1 MMIPT
6 NYLRQRKTCA
16 MICDVMVLV
25 DVITQQW
32 WYDYRLE
39 IVERPMAE
47 KQLRIEPEYG
57 YGEWRDVPTVEGE

>member
-6 NYLRQRKTCA
+6 NYLRQRKSYA

-32 WYDYRLE
+32 WCKKMFANYQPCASDE
-39 IVERPMAE
+39 
-47 KQLRIEPEYG
+47 QDG
-57 YGEWRDVPTVEGE
+57 SGEWRDVPTVEGE